1 MEDEAAFISNNDW
14 FKMINDLIN
23 EHMLMNEYM
32 SEDMLMNTEDLLK
45 TINEKNDVDEL
56 IKMKVEHTISIIK
69 EKNKET
75 MKQKSMMNI
84 ESMD

>member
-14 FKMINDLIN
+14 FKMIDDLIN